1 MCIPDLVI
9 KYFWNNTGEIK
20 RIVFTYAD
28 LLPSVFV
35 VDLGLIHLCRS
46 VGIHLLWKIC
56 DVRTVSMASWNRGFF
71 FASVLFRYES
81 TIILI
86 CLYEEL
92 FVAYQQWGLVY
103 WLKYKQSDYKFRLSS
118 LGHHQVVSIY
128 RGSYTIY
135 GMIHYVNLN
144 YYDSTRSHFCL

>member
-1 MCIPDLVI
+1 MVKSSIFKLCTTKYKIYNNIYIHNLGYVEALSEYAINKNSVNTIVCIPDLVI
-9 KYFWNNTGEIK
+9 KYFGNNTGEIK

-92 FVAYQQWGLVY
+92 FVAYQQ
-103 WLKYKQSDYKFRLSS
+103 
-118 LGHHQVVSIY
+118 
-128 RGSYTIY
+128 
-135 GMIHYVNLN
+135 
-144 YYDSTRSHFCL
+144 